1 MSQKSLQD
9 KKRRIGT
16 NRENQKNLGF
26 SNQNLAHW
34 AWSGSHTTIRVH
46 MSCGVKW
53 WLFCFWGRSNPV
65 CQVLTI
71 MCSCC
76 MLDSTAFWAG
86 LIILNQHTSTMSS
99 SVHSHVGGWS
109 GWMRQWGENSAVHW
123 RPLWAVE
130 WKLPCFQFLFFSMFI
145 FIFLYTF
152 SLPIK
157 NQLKHHVLCCSMF
170 LYFSLGT
177 WWWVANSALFCFM
190 FLYFSWHLGRHMYF
204 LASIWLQL
212 LKCSGLAR
220 TLYPV
225 SSWEGDSTWCFHM
238 WQCLKTCEKLW
249 NKWTAFDSTC
259 TGQDLIELDTW

>member
-1 MSQKSLQD
+1 
-9 KKRRIGT
+9 
-16 NRENQKNLGF
+16 
-26 SNQNLAHW
+26 
-34 AWSGSHTTIRVH
+34 
-46 MSCGVKW
+46 
-53 WLFCFWGRSNPV
+53 
-65 CQVLTI
+65 
-71 MCSCC
+71 
-76 MLDSTAFWAG
+76 ML
-86 LIILNQHTSTMSS
+86 
-99 SVHSHVGGWS
+99 HVGFHRILGWLDHL
-109 GWMRQWGENSAVHW
+109 QPAHQHHVFL
-123 RPLWAVE
+123 RPLPCGWLIGLDAVMGWTFCRLLSE
-130 WKLPCFQFLFFSMFI
+130 NFLVFKLCFSLCLSLFFSILFPCP
-145 FIFLYTF
+145 L
-152 SLPIK
+152 K

-204 LASIWLQL
+204 LASILLQL

-225 SSWEGDSTWCFHM
+225 SSWEGDSAWCFHM

>member
-1 MSQKSLQD
+1 MDPIQPFEYIWVVALSDGCFVFEVGQIQCVKCWLLCVHVACW
-9 KKRRIGT
+9 IPPHFG
-16 NRENQKNLGF
+16 L
-26 SNQNLAHW
+26 
-34 AWSGSHTTIRVH
+34 AWSSSTSTPAPCLPPSTPMWVADRVG
-46 MSCGVKW
+46 CGNGVKI
-53 WLFCFWGRSNPV
+53 LPSTGVRCELLSENFLVFKLCFSL
-65 CQVLTI
+65 CL
-71 MCSCC
+71 S
-76 MLDSTAFWAG
+76 
-86 LIILNQHTSTMSS
+86 
-99 SVHSHVGGWS
+99 
-109 GWMRQWGENSAVHW
+109 
-123 RPLWAVE
+123 
-130 WKLPCFQFLFFSMFI
+130 LFFSILFPCP
-145 FIFLYTF
+145 L
-152 SLPIK
+152 K